1 MVKRPDGF
9 DENIKDLRVLGK
21 REIMGIIK
29 FRNRI
34 KAIQKK

>member
-1 MVKRPDGF
+1 LVKRPEEF
-9 DENIKDLRVLGK
+9 EENIKDLRVLGK

-34 KAIQKK
+34 KATLKK